1 MSMAACTKVLMG
13 NYEYLVATGSLGEDI
28 VLEEEYKVIGIP
40 LDKIVISSCN
50 LFNRIGILCAH
61 ALKVLDLMNIK
72 SLPAQYILKRW
83 TCQVW
88 SGNIHDKNERIVIEN
103 PKLHAMLR
111 YRYSHMLLNLAHR
124 AAYYPECTPLMD
136 SIIEL
141 LDQQI
146 EDKISTYASISNDDH
161 SAAHVDAAPPNETLS
176 NAQLKKR
183 GSYKKFKETKIWM
196 GRKAQGEEKGTKHN
210 FAAGIIIQFH
220 III

>member
-83 TCQVW
+83 TCQAW

-161 SAAHVDAAPPNETLS
+161 SAAHVDAVPPNETLS
-176 NAQLKKR
+176 NAQLKKEVHIR
-183 GSYKKFKETKIWM
+183 SSKRQKFGWEGKHK
-196 GRKAQGEEKGTKHN
+196 GRKKVQSTTLL
-210 FAAGIIIQFH
+210 
-220 III
+220 